1 MAHPLVNEAQLEQAR
16 DAALNAV
23 NLLLEYR
30 LHPTPLNYAVAYEY
44 LHHPESELSKFL
56 KNHLGS
62 NKSLDDVLL
71 EDLYEKFVATERHKA
86 FHGMRN
92 DLQNLLQALMQTI
105 SETSDNAS
113 AYQIGLESNIEKLG
127 SDLDQQALREIA
139 SDMVTAAIT
148 ANTQN
153 QKLQQHLNT
162 AQREAEQL
170 RAELEAQRREAMI
183 DPLTG
188 LFNRRAMEHHMQ
200 NIWAE
205 DDGLSVLVMDIDHF
219 KRINDT
225 YGHAIGD
232 VVIRNVA
239 DTVRKCIRGEDI
251 AIRFGGEEFLV
262 LLPNT
267 DLEGAVTVAE
277 TIRKRIEA
285 LRLVRKQDNFSL
297 DPFTISLG
305 VARRRQDDN
314 RDSLFE
320 RADKA
325 LYHSKSSGR
334 NKVTHESQMH

>member
-1 MAHPLVNEAQLEQAR
+1 MPSASASPDPLQAAR
-16 DAALNAV
+16 ETGLHAIE
-23 NLLLEYR
+23 LLLAHG
-30 LHPTPLNYAVAYEY
+30 LPPAPLNYAVAYEY
-44 LHHPESELSKFL
+44 LQNPGAALARFIDT
-56 KNHLGS
+56 HLNAG
-62 NKSLDDVLL
+62 KPLDGILL
-71 EDLYEKFVATERHKA
+71 QDLYDKFIATEQHKA

-92 DLQNLLQALMQTI
+92 DLQTLLQTLVQNIA
-105 SETSDNAS
+105 ETSDNS
-113 AYQIGLESNIEKLG
+113 ALY
-127 SDLDQQALREIA
+127 QQALESQIHKLGTKQDQSTLRDIA
-139 SDMVTAAIT
+139 ADMVAAAVT
-148 ANTQN
+148 ANTQTSR
-153 QKLQQHLNT
+153 LRQHLDT
-162 AQREAEQL
+162 AQQEAEQL

-188 LFNRRAMEHHMQ
+188 LFNRRAMDHHME

-205 DDGLSVLVMDIDHF
+205 DADLSVLVMDIDHF

-239 DTVRKCIRGEDI
+239 ETVRKSIRGEDI

-267 DLEGAVTVAE
+267 ALDGALTVAE

-305 VARRRQDDN
+305 VAQRNPRDD
-314 RDSLFE
+314 RDSLFQ
-320 RADKA
+320 RADQA
-325 LYHSKSSGR
+325 LYRSKSSGR
-334 NKVTHESQMH
+334 NRVTHEQELH